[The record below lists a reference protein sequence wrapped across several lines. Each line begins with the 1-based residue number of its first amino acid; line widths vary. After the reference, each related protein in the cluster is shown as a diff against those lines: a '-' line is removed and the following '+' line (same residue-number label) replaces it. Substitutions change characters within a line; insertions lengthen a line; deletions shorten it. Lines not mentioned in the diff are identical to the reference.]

1 MDRMC
6 DGPVYPIGEQS
17 FKEIREAGKVYVD
30 KTSFIPMLLR
40 NKFYFLSRPRRFG
53 KSLFLSTLE
62 NFFLGRRELFKGLA
76 IDSYGWDWQEYP
88 VIRIN
93 LGEGSYS
100 KDYGLEER
108 LNEILED
115 YEIKYNNRSSGLS
128 TSARFGSLLRSLKR
142 KFDRQVVILIDEYE
156 KPLLDTI
163 EMSHSQRY
171 KDELADFYSV
181 LKNNEESIKF
191 LFITGV
197 TKFGH
202 LNIFSGFNNLN
213 DISLD
218 DEFTSICGI
227 TEQEMLENLRP
238 GIEKFAKAYKLDFD
252 GAVSRLKKYYDG
264 YHFSRELVD
273 IYNPFSLLSC
283 LNVARLTSKWFQ
295 SGSSRYL
302 LNQLKSNKYD
312 LSNLEGVKANE
323 DTLSGVD
330 ASMKD
335 SVTLLYQSG
344 YLTIKN
350 YNYETTLYTLG
361 IPNYEVR
368 TALYSVIIPYYLG
381 AKYNNATPEAYG
393 FIEMLKDGKAE
404 EAMKWLQGY
413 FSGIPQDVKL
423 DYESEFQQVVYAFFA
438 LSGQLSGA
446 TLEKKTSDGRIDMV
460 YETEKFVYVFE
471 FKRGENPQIAMD
483 QINSKQYGLQWQADS
498 RKVIKIGVAFSPSSR
513 GIAGFV
519 IER

>member
-1 MDRMC
+1 MSR
-6 DGPVYPIGEQS
+6 PIYPIGEQS
-17 FKEIREAGKVYVD
+17 FKNIREAGKVYVD
-30 KTSFIPMLLR
+30 KTSFIPILLR

-62 NFFLGRRELFKGLA
+62 NFFLGRRQLFKGLA
-76 IDSYGWDWQEYP
+76 IDTYDWDWQEYP

-108 LNEILED
+108 LNEILSD
-115 YEIKYNNRSSGLS
+115 YENQYEIQPAGVSPR
-128 TSARFGSLLRSLKR
+128 ARFRNLLKALNR
-142 KFDRQVVILIDEYE
+142 KFGRQVVILIDEYE

-163 EMSHSQRY
+163 DRSHFPKFQ
-171 KDELADFYSV
+171 DELADFYSV
-181 LKNNEESIKF
+181 LKNNEENIEF

-197 TKFGH
+197 TRFGH

-218 DEFTSICGI
+218 DEFSSICGI
-227 TEQEMLENLRP
+227 TQEDMLEYLRP
-238 GIEKFAKAYKLDFD
+238 GIQRFATVYNMDFD
-252 GAVSRLKKYYDG
+252 GAVARLKKYYDG

-283 LNVARLTSKWFQ
+283 LNSARLTSKWFQ

-302 LNQLKSNKYD
+302 LNNLRNNNYD
-312 LSNLEGVKANE
+312 LSNLEGVKAGE
-323 DTLSGVD
+323 DTLRGVD

-344 YLTIKN
+344 YLTIKDFDPQS
-350 YNYETTLYTLG
+350 EQYTLG
-361 IPNYEVR
+361 LPNYEVR
-368 TALYSVIIPYYLG
+368 RAMYSVIIPFYLG
-381 AKYNNATPEAYG
+381 EKYNNAMPEAYD
-393 FIEMLKDGKAE
+393 FIAMLKQGKAE
-404 EAMKWLQGY
+404 EAMTWLQGY

-438 LSGQLSGA
+438 LSGQLAGA
-446 TLEKKTSDGRIDMV
+446 TLEKKTSNGRIDMV
-460 YETEKFVYVFE
+460 YETEEYVYVFE
-471 FKRGENPQIAMD
+471 FKRGEDPRVAIN
-483 QINSKQYGLQWQADS
+483 QINSKQYALQWLADK
-498 RKVIKIGVAFSPSSR
+498 REVIKIGVAFSPSTR

>member
-1 MDRMC
+1 MLQ
-6 DGPVYPIGEQS
+6 PIYPIGEQS

-30 KTSFIPMLLR
+30 KTSFLPILLR

-62 NFFLGRRELFKGLA
+62 NFFMGRRDLFKGLA
-76 IDSYGWDWQEYP
+76 VYSYDWNWQEYP

-100 KDYGLEER
+100 LEYGLEER
-108 LNEILED
+108 LNEIMADNEFKYGIQSTNAHPRGRFRNLI
-115 YEIKYNNRSSGLS
+115 IKLNE
-128 TSARFGSLLRSLKR
+128 
-142 KFDRQVVILIDEYE
+142 KFDKKVVILVDEYE
-156 KPLLDTI
+156 KPLLDSI
-163 EMSHSQRY
+163 EHPHFKKY
-171 KDELADFYSV
+171 KEQIAEFYSV
-181 LKNNEESIKF
+181 LKSNEELIEF

-218 DEFTSICGI
+218 DEFSAICGI
-227 TEQEMLENLRP
+227 TEEEMTEYLRP
-238 GIEKFAKAYKLDFD
+238 GIEKFASTYKLNYE
-252 GAVSRLKKYYDG
+252 GALDRLKRYYDG
-264 YHFSRELVD
+264 YHFSRELTD

-283 LNVARLTSKWFQ
+283 LNSARLTSRWFQ

-302 LNQLKSNKYD
+302 LNQLKSNNYD
-312 LSNLEGVKANE
+312 LSNLDGIKASE

-330 ASMKD
+330 ATMKD

-344 YLTIKN
+344 YLTIKS
-350 YNYETTLYTLG
+350 YDYETTLYTLG

-381 AKYNNATPEAYG
+381 AKYNNTSAEAYG
-393 FIEMLKDGKAE
+393 FIEMLKEGKAE
-404 EAMKWLQGY
+404 EAMKWFQGY

-438 LSGQLSGA
+438 LSGQLAGA
-446 TLEKKTSDGRIDMV
+446 TLEKKTSNGRIDMV
-460 YETEKFVYVFE
+460 YETTDYVYVFE
-471 FKRGENPQIAMD
+471 FKRGENPQVAMD
-483 QINSKQYGLQWQADS
+483 QINSREYLLQWQAD
-498 RKVIKIGVAFSPSSR
+498 RRQVIKIGVAFSPASR
-513 GIAGFV
+513 GIAGFI
-519 IER
+519 IES

>member
-1 MDRMC
+1 MLQ
-6 DGPVYPIGEQS
+6 PIYPIGEQS

-30 KTSFIPMLLR
+30 KTSFIPVLLR

-62 NFFLGRRELFKGLA
+62 YFFLGRRELFKGLA
-76 IDSYGWDWQEYP
+76 IDSSDWDWQEYP

-100 KDYGLEER
+100 KDFGLEER

-115 YEIKYNNRSSGLS
+115 YETIYEIQSSGGS
-128 TSARFGSLLRSLKR
+128 PRARFRSLLKALNQ
-142 KFDRQVVILIDEYE
+142 KFERQVVILIDEYE

-163 EMSHSQRY
+163 DRPHFQRY
-171 KDELADFYSV
+171 QDELADFYSV

-197 TKFGH
+197 TRFGH

-213 DISLD
+213 DISLK
-218 DEFTSICGI
+218 EEYSAICGI
-227 TEQEMLENLRP
+227 TQGELTSYFKE
-238 GIEKFAKAYKLDFD
+238 GINAFAKANDVDFN
-252 GAVSRLKKYYDG
+252 AALNKLKKHYDG
-264 YHFSRELVD
+264 YHFSRLLTDV
-273 IYNPFSLLSC
+273 YNPFSVLDC
-283 LNVARLTSKWFQ
+283 LYSKRITSIWFQ

-302 LNQLKSNKYD
+302 LNNLKKNNYD
-312 LSNLEGVKANE
+312 LTDLEGVEASE
-323 DTLSGVD
+323 DTLKGVD

-350 YNYETTLYTLG
+350 FNPQIGQYTLG

-393 FIEMLKDGKAE
+393 FIDMLKDGEAEKAME
-404 EAMKWLQGY
+404 WLQGY

-438 LSGQLSGA
+438 LSGELAGA
-446 TLEKKTSDGRIDMV
+446 TLEKKTSNGRIDMV
-460 YETEKFVYVFE
+460 YETERFVYVFE
-471 FKRGENPQIAMD
+471 FKRGEDPQVAMG
-483 QINSKQYGLQWQADS
+483 QINSKEYALQWQADS
-498 RKVIKIGVAFSPSSR
+498 RQVIKIGVAFSPASR
-513 GIAGFV
+513 GIAGFT
-519 IER
+519 IEK

>member
-6 DGPVYPIGEQS
+6 DDPVYPIGEQS

-100 KDYGLEER
+100 KDFGLEER

-115 YEIKYNNRSSGLS
+115 YEFKYEIESAGS
-128 TSARFGSLLRSLKR
+128 TPRARFRSLLKSLNR

-163 EMSHSQRY
+163 DRPHFQRY
-171 KDELADFYSV
+171 QDELADFYSV
-181 LKNNEESIKF
+181 LKNNEGDIKF

-197 TKFGH
+197 TRFGH
-202 LNIFSGFNNLN
+202 LNIFSGFNNLF
-213 DISLD
+213 DISL
-218 DEFTSICGI
+218 EEQFSTICGVT
-227 TEQEMLENLRP
+227 TEELLHYFHQ
-238 GIEKFAKAYKLDFD
+238 GIEIFAKANKTNFEQALNL
-252 GAVSRLKKYYDG
+252 LKKNYDG
-264 YHFSRELVD
+264 YHFSHLLIDV
-273 IYNPFSLLSC
+273 YNPFSLLSC
-283 LNVARLTSKWFQ
+283 FYSKRITSIWFQ

-302 LNQLKSNKYD
+302 LNELKKNNYD
-312 LSNLEGVKANE
+312 LTDLEGVEANE
-323 DTLSGVD
+323 DTLKGVD

-350 YNYETTLYTLG
+350 FNPQTEQYTLG
-361 IPNYEVR
+361 LPNFEVKR
-368 TALYSVIIPYYLG
+368 ALYSVIIPYYLG
-381 AKYNNATPEAYG
+381 AKYNNATHEAYG

-404 EAMKWLQGY
+404 EAIEWLQGY

-438 LSGQLSGA
+438 LSGQLAGA
-446 TLEKKTSDGRIDMV
+446 TLEKKTSNGRIDMV
-460 YETEKFVYVFE
+460 YETAEYVYVFE
-471 FKRGENPQIAMD
+471 FKRGEDPQVAMD
-483 QINSKQYGLQWQADS
+483 QINSKEYGLQWQAD
-498 RKVIKIGVAFSPSSR
+498 RRQVIKIGVAFSPSTR
-513 GIAGFV
+513 GIAGFI
-519 IER
+519 IEL

>member
-1 MDRMC
+1 MLE
-6 DGPVYPIGEQS
+6 PIYPIGEQS

-30 KTSFIPMLLR
+30 KTSFIPTLLR

-62 NFFLGRRELFKGLA
+62 YFFLGRRELFKGLA
-76 IDSYGWDWQEYP
+76 IDSYDWDWQEYP

-100 KDYGLEER
+100 EPDGLKQRLFEIIERIERFYGILPSGEDIR
-108 LNEILED
+108 GRFSNLIVSLNEKE
-115 YEIKYNNRSSGLS
+115 G
-128 TSARFGSLLRSLKR
+128 R
-142 KFDRQVVILIDEYE
+142 KVVILVDEYE
-156 KPLLDTI
+156 KPLLDAFQ
-163 EMSHSQRY
+163 ENHYSNYSKQ
-171 KDELADFYSV
+171 LAAFYSV
-181 LKNNEESIKF
+181 LKANEENIKF

-227 TEQEMLENLRP
+227 TEEEMLENLRP
-238 GIEKFAKAYKLDFD
+238 GIEKFATTYKLDFD
-252 GAVSRLKKYYDG
+252 GAVARLKKYYDG
-264 YHFSRELVD
+264 YHFSRELTD

-283 LNVARLTSKWFQ
+283 LNAARLTSKWFQ

-312 LSNLEGVKANE
+312 LSNLEGIKASE

-335 SVTLLYQSG
+335 SLTLLYQSG

-350 YNYETTLYTLG
+350 YDYETTLYTLG

-381 AKYNNATPEAYG
+381 AKYSNATPEAYG
-393 FIEMLKDGKAE
+393 FIELLKDGKAE
-404 EAMKWLQGY
+404 EAMMWLQGY

-438 LSGQLSGA
+438 LSGQLAGA
-446 TLEKKTSDGRIDMV
+446 TLEKKTSNGRIDMV
-460 YETEKFVYVFE
+460 YETADYVYVFE
-471 FKRGENPQIAMD
+471 FKRGDDPQIAMD
-483 QINSKQYGLQWQADS
+483 QINSKQYGLQWQAD
-498 RKVIKIGVAFSPSSR
+498 RREVIKIGVAFSPASR
-513 GIAGFV
+513 GIAGFL

>member
-1 MDRMC
+1 MDKQRY
-6 DGPVYPIGEQS
+6 GIGRQD
-17 FKEIREAGKVYVD
+17 FKALREGGFIYVD
-30 KTSFIPMLLR
+30 KTQFIIDLLEGAGV
-40 NKFYFLSRPRRFG
+40 YFLSRPRRFG

-76 IDSYGWDWQEYP
+76 IDSYDWDWKEYP

-100 KDYGLEER
+100 KDFGIEER
-108 LNEILED
+108 LGKILED
-115 YEIKYNNRSSGLS
+115 HEIKYEVQTSGGS
-128 TSARFGSLLRSLKR
+128 PSARFGSLLNTLNR
-142 KFDRQVVILIDEYE
+142 KYDRQVVILIDEYE

-163 EMSHSQRY
+163 EMAHFQRY

-181 LKNNEESIKF
+181 LKSNEENIKF

-227 TEQEMLENLRP
+227 TEEEMLESLRP
-238 GIEKFAKAYKLDFD
+238 GIEKFAKTYNLDFE
-252 GAVSRLKKYYDG
+252 GAAARLKKYYDG
-264 YHFSRELVD
+264 YHFSRELTD

-283 LNVARLTSKWFQ
+283 LNASRLTSKWFQ

-312 LSNLEGVKANE
+312 LSNLEGVKASE
-323 DTLSGVD
+323 DTLSGID

-344 YLTIKN
+344 YLTIKH
-350 YNYETTLYTLG
+350 YDYGTTLYTLG

-381 AKYNNATPEAYG
+381 AKYNNATPEAYN
-393 FIEMLKDGKAE
+393 FMDMMKEGKAE
-404 EAMKWLQGY
+404 EAMNWLQGY
-413 FSGIPQDVKL
+413 LI
-423 DYESEFQQVVYAFFA
+423 
-438 LSGQLSGA
+438 
-446 TLEKKTSDGRIDMV
+446 
-460 YETEKFVYVFE
+460 ET
-471 FKRGENPQIAMD
+471 
-483 QINSKQYGLQWQADS
+483 
-498 RKVIKIGVAFSPSSR
+498 
-513 GIAGFV
+513 
-519 IER
+519 